1 MNVTTNKKE
10 HGVSAHKKTREAKPA
25 YSAKKPG
32 VRESRTQSPRE
43 RQNSSGA
50 TKHTHSKPMH
60 KRGDFSYRSGSKLQE
75 SIADMRDRS
84 DSAEETIA
92 DLREQ
97 NEDLKARLDAL
108 PKAPVCDAPK
118 IADCIVA
125 EPGAES
131 SDPPAPI
138 QIEETFNVDLTG
150 AVRVEK
156 QIEAFWWD
164 ETFERK
170 HIPYLV
176 IPLLLTLSTIF
187 VALPIWITYP
197 VTALITWFC
206 INQLPKR
213 HNADPQHALL
223 DHTDDRRPD
232 AHRMLDATRPSEYYK
247 WKVTATPLPVFWGLR
262 AIDLCKTEFF
272 NFLSSRR
279 AAIDQLLEVF
289 GLDLEENLAMLEC
302 FLRFNLREC
311 LYDTWDKIIEW
322 YKTGKL
328 VMKCSSELLGSKPSH
343 AVKLL
348 LAWIVY
354 IYSGLYIQV
363 TVVLITTFYA
373 IRKFHIT
380 MTQAAKNKDIICS
393 NGIIKQLSVLK
404 CCDPFSSPLLARE
417 RINLTARSIC
427 SVNFDEDWMLKGER
441 IVEQSATIAF
451 HAFMDYQRRM
461 EGFRPAV

>member
-25 YSAKKPG
+25 YSAKTPG
-32 VRESRTQSPRE
+32 ARASRAQSPRE

-50 TKHTHSKPMH
+50 TKQSHNKPKH
-60 KRGDFSYRSGSKLQE
+60 KRGDFSYRSGNKLLE

-97 NEDLKARLDAL
+97 NEDLKAQLDAV
-108 PKAPVCDAPK
+108 PRAPVCDAPK
-118 IADCIVA
+118 IAECIVG
-125 EPGAES
+125 ESGAES
-131 SDPPAPI
+131 SGPPEPTKV
-138 QIEETFNVDLTG
+138 EETVNIDLSG
-150 AVRVEK
+150 QVRVEK

-164 ETFERK
+164 EDFDRK
-170 HIPYLV
+170 HIPYLI
-176 IPLLLTLSTIF
+176 IPLLCTLSTIF
-187 VALPIWITYP
+187 VTLPFWITYP

-213 HNADPQHALL
+213 HNADPLHALL
-223 DHTDDRRPD
+223 DHKDDRRPD
-232 AHRMLDATRPSEYYK
+232 AHRMLDATRTSEYHK
-247 WKVTATPLPVFWGLR
+247 WKVSATPLPVFWGHR
-262 AIDLCKTEFF
+262 AIDLCKSEFS
-272 NFLSSRR
+272 NFLSTRR
-279 AAIDQLLEVF
+279 ASIDQLLNVF
-289 GLDLEENLAMLEC
+289 GLDVEKDLAVLEC
-302 FLRFNLREC
+302 FIGFNTREI
-311 LYDTWDKIIEW
+311 LSNTWDKIVGW
-322 YKTGKL
+322 YQIGRI
-328 VMKCSSELLGSKPSH
+328 VMKSSSELLGSKPSH
-343 AVKLL
+343 VVSLL

-373 IRKFHIT
+373 IRKLHIT
-380 MTQAAKNKDIICS
+380 MSLSAKSREMICS